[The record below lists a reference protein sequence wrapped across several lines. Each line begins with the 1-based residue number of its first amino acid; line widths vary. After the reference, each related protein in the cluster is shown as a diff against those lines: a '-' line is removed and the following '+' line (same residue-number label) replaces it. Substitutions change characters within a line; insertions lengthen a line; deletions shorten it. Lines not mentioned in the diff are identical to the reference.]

1 MNNLL
6 KGFIIVILST
16 LFTSC
21 SSHQG
26 IKSVTAGEFE
36 NTLYDGHVQL
46 LNVRAAELGANA
58 IVGIDIDYETI
69 GEGNS
74 MLMVAVSGTA
84 VVI

>member
-21 SSHQG
+21 SSHQE
-26 IKSVTAGEFE
+26 IKSVTADEFE

-46 LNVRAAELGANA
+46 LKVRAAELGANA

>member
-26 IKSVTAGEFE
+26 IKSVTADGFE
-36 NTLYDGHVQL
+36 NALYDRHVQL

-58 IVGIDIDYETI
+58 IVRIDIDYEI
-69 GEGNS
+69 
-74 MLMVAVSGTA
+74 LLSGKTQKSINIFPEA
-84 VVI
+84 P

>member
-16 LFTSC
+16 LFASC

-26 IKSVTAGEFE
+26 IKSVATEEFK
-36 NTLYDGHVQL
+36 NALYDGHVQL
-46 LNVRAAELGANA
+46 LDVRAAELGANA